1 MPVWTM
7 CKINILLF
15 SLIDEPVIAWGEKK
29 KTKEKRGRG
38 DLFLALHHFQH
49 GSAVRLSVRSHIFS
63 KCSEQVVLHY
73 IILHLH
79 CVVNLQ

>member
-29 KTKEKRGRG
+29 DKRKERGW
-38 DLFLALHHFQH
+38 
-49 GSAVRLSVRSHIFS
+49 GSVFSIASLSAWISS
-63 KCSEQVVLHY
+63 KIVGSVAY
-73 IILHLH
+73 F
-79 CVVNLQ
+79 